1 MPSKLNRDNTPN
13 PWVARVNRSGVT
25 FHLGQHPTKEAAA
38 AVEAAF
44 SAEWPSLRMTQ
55 EEYDAITER
64 CVRLSEKGFSQSSI
78 ARQLGINRMTVAR
91 HLWRHRGLATT
102 PQE

>member
-1 MPSKLNRDNTPN
+1 MPSKLRRDNTPN

-38 AVEAAF
+38 AAEAAF

-55 EEYDAITER
+55 DEYDAITER
-64 CVRLSEKGFSQSSI
+64 CVRLSKQGFSQISI
-78 ARQLGINRMTVAR
+78 GHQLGINRMTVAR